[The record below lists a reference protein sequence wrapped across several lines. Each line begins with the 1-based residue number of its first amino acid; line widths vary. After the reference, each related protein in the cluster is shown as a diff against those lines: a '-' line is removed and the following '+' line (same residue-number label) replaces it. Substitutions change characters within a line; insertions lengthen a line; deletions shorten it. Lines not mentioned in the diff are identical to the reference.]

1 MDNFNLSRL
10 LQKISSISASN
21 INDSVI
27 KYSTESIQRVSLGNI
42 DNDDLQTDTTLLK
55 HAIQLEEDLP
65 ADVMVNVLKN
75 VCLPLFPLLDQLHNV
90 ITGNVLSIYKISIAK
105 VALAE
110 KEKILQIILSNI
122 DLHNE
127 NAVIYSS
134 NTSDEATS
142 DADPGSSICA
152 NTVLDIISSYP
163 ELCLIDDEKL
173 FKSLL
178 HLLRQSS
185 SDGVANKVLYAI
197 FSKLLQ
203 QCMQTT
209 LHRRLLDNIWMVV
222 CDLFDDVD
230 VSTSRSRAY
239 TVLCGLSNWYLPV
252 DGVSDLEAIWIVQED
267 KFWAI
272 IQAGLYHVNPLK
284 RKESLYMLKV

>member
-10 LQKISSISASN
+10 LQKISSISACN

-55 HAIQLEEDLP
+55 HAIQLEKDLP

-122 DLHNE
+122 NLHND

-134 NTSDEATS
+134 NTSDEAMS

-267 KFWAI
+267 KFWVI
-272 IQAGLYHVNPLK
+272 IQAGLYHANPLK